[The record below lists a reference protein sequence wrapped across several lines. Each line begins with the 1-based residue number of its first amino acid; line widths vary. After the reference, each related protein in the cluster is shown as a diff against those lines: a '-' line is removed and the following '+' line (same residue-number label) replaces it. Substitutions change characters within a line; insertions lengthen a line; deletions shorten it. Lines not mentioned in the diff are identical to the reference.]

1 MSSQAPKLETT
12 PLYLNFALGIEE
24 TWPFYIFLIRCPKT
38 DLNIKDCYGCAAN
51 NCSFLLTESR
61 RENGKVASLCLNL
74 HVCMVTA
81 RLLQTHEMS
90 TAVAFVFLMSCFSRV
105 CHYSQRTWMSGYS
118 ESLCF
123 GEQTLKIW
131 GLSRQCSH
139 TWYVS
144 NTWVPGSA
152 P

>member
-24 TWPFYIFLIRCPKT
+24 TWPFYIFLIRFPKT

-61 RENGKVASLCLNL
+61 RPNGKVASLCLNL
-74 HVCMVTA
+74 HVSMVAA

-90 TAVAFVFLMSCFSRV
+90 TTVA
-105 CHYSQRTWMSGYS
+105 
-118 ESLCF
+118 
-123 GEQTLKIW
+123 
-131 GLSRQCSH
+131 
-139 TWYVS
+139 
-144 NTWVPGSA
+144 
-152 P
+152 